1 MKKYLKFKPHRHKC
15 PDYRS
20 STMLQETQCKFQF
33 AAEIRNQKRFQN
45 NMGWEKSKCEFVE
58 AVFNNLATFLPALFP
73 FFLKINLN
81 FSIKIHVDKR
91 TFYKNVS
98 ALLTLYRH

>member
-1 MKKYLKFKPHRHKC
+1 
-15 PDYRS
+15 
-20 STMLQETQCKFQF
+20 MLPETQCKFQY
-33 AAEIRNQKRFQN
+33 AAEVQKKRFQN

-58 AVFNNLATFLPALFP
+58 SVFNNLAAFLPALFP
-73 FFLKINLN
+73 VFYKINLN

>member
-1 MKKYLKFKPHRHKC
+1 MKKYLKFKPHRHKY

-33 AAEIRNQKRFQN
+33 AAEVQKKRFQN

-58 AVFNNLATFLPALFP
+58 AVFNNLAILLAAIFP
-73 FFLKINLN
+73 VFFFNN
-81 FSIKIHVDKR
+81 S
-91 TFYKNVS
+91 
-98 ALLTLYRH
+98 

>member
-1 MKKYLKFKPHRHKC
+1 
-15 PDYRS
+15 
-20 STMLQETQCKFQF
+20 MLPETQCKFQY
-33 AAEIRNQKRFQN
+33 AAEVQKKRFQN
-45 NMGWEKSKCEFVE
+45 NMGWEKSECEFVE
-58 AVFNNLATFLPALFP
+58 AVFNNLAILLAAIFP
-73 FFLKINLN
+73 FFLINLN